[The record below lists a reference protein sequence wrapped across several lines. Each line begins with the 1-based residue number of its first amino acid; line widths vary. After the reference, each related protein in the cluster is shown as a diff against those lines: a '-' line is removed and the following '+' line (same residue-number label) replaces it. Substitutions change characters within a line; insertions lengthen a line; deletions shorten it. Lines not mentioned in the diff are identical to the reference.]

1 MPKVEYHGMISH
13 WTKDYTFKGFLHKLP
28 SKQKYIILEAD
39 TQDHIGFDVN
49 KFRKE
54 YDCEKPNTEIE
65 QEIIFPM
72 YKDCIKEYRMTINE
86 FFNQFISYT
95 FFYLC

>member
-1 MPKVEYHGMISH
+1 MPEIEYHGMISH
-13 WTKDYTFKGFLHKLP
+13 WTKDYTFKGLLHKLP
-28 SKQKYIILEAD
+28 SKEKYIILEAD

-49 KFRKE
+49 KFRKSFN
-54 YDCEKPNTEIE
+54 CEKPNTEIE

-86 FFNQFISYT
+86 FVEFKQKS
-95 FFYLC
+95 